1 MFFSHQQEVQYSE
14 MITTLQRFQGK
25 PAENIG
31 HFCARQILRC
41 DIFAVINL
49 RETLP
54 DFTAYIFIKERD
66 LKDLKIAFLEI
77 VLEICQFLTDFGFV
91 LTHLLYL
98 RFFFFFFKCIFNLSQ
113 PEDQRVWKT
122 TFFLSLL
129 VIMLG
134 VQSESHCVLSSVGQ
148 VTSSKK

>member
-1 MFFSHQQEVQYSE
+1 MFFSHQQEVQYNE

-98 RFFFFFFKCIFNLSQ
+98 SFFFFFLNAFSTCPSRKIKECGKRPSS
-113 PEDQRVWKT
+113 
-122 TFFLSLL
+122 FLFLL
-129 VIMLG
+129 
-134 VQSESHCVLSSVGQ
+134 
-148 VTSSKK
+148 

>member
-1 MFFSHQQEVQYSE
+1 MFFSHQQEVQYNE

-31 HFCARQILRC
+31 HFCPRQILRC

-98 RFFFFFFKCIFNLSQ
+98 RFYFIF
-113 PEDQRVWKT
+113 
-122 TFFLSLL
+122 
-129 VIMLG
+129 
-134 VQSESHCVLSSVGQ
+134 
-148 VTSSKK
+148 

>member
-1 MFFSHQQEVQYSE
+1 MFFSHQQEVQYNE

-98 RFFFFFFKCIFNLSQ
+98 RFFFFFLNAFSTCPSRKIKECGKLPSS
-113 PEDQRVWKT
+113 
-122 TFFLSLL
+122 FLFLL
-129 VIMLG
+129 
-134 VQSESHCVLSSVGQ
+134 
-148 VTSSKK
+148 

>member
-1 MFFSHQQEVQYSE
+1 MIHKSGYWVGCLCFSVISKRCST
-14 MITTLQRFQGK
+14 MKWSLLCKGFKVSRPRTSATFVLGK
-25 PAENIG
+25 SSG
-31 HFCARQILRC
+31 VTF
-41 DIFAVINL
+41 FAVINL

-98 RFFFFFFKCIFNLSQ
+98 RFFFFFLNAFSTCPSRKIKECGKRPSS
-113 PEDQRVWKT
+113 
-122 TFFLSLL
+122 FLFLL
-129 VIMLG
+129 
-134 VQSESHCVLSSVGQ
+134 
-148 VTSSKK
+148 

>member
-66 LKDLKIAFLEI
+66 LKDLKLHFWKL
-77 VLEICQFLTDFGFV
+77 FW
-91 LTHLLYL
+91 
-98 RFFFFFFKCIFNLSQ
+98 RFASF
-113 PEDQRVWKT
+113 
-122 TFFLSLL
+122 
-129 VIMLG
+129 
-134 VQSESHCVLSSVGQ
+134 
-148 VTSSKK
+148 

>member
-1 MFFSHQQEVQYSE
+1 MFFSHQQEVQYNE

-98 RFFFFFFKCIFNLSQ
+98 RFFFFFLNAFSTCPSRKIKECGKRPSS
-113 PEDQRVWKT
+113 
-122 TFFLSLL
+122 FLFLL
-129 VIMLG
+129 
-134 VQSESHCVLSSVGQ
+134 
-148 VTSSKK
+148 

>member
-1 MFFSHQQEVQYSE
+1 MFFSHQQEVQYNE

-31 HFCARQILRC
+31 HFCAQQILRC

-98 RFFFFFFKCIFNLSQ
+98 RFFFFFLNAFSTCPSRKIKECGKRPSS
-113 PEDQRVWKT
+113 
-122 TFFLSLL
+122 FLFLL
-129 VIMLG
+129 
-134 VQSESHCVLSSVGQ
+134 
-148 VTSSKK
+148 

>member
-1 MFFSHQQEVQYSE
+1 MFFSHQQEVQYNE

-98 RFFFFFFKCIFNLSQ
+98 RFFFFLNAFS
-113 PEDQRVWKT
+113 
-122 TFFLSLL
+122 TFPSRKIKECGKRPSSFLFLL
-129 VIMLG
+129 
-134 VQSESHCVLSSVGQ
+134 
-148 VTSSKK
+148 

>member
-1 MFFSHQQEVQYSE
+1 MFFSHQQEVQYNE

-25 PAENIG
+25 TAENIG

-49 RETLP
+49 RKTLP
-54 DFTAYIFIKERD
+54 NFTAYIFIKERD

-91 LTHLLYL
+91 LTH
-98 RFFFFFFKCIFNLSQ
+98 Q

-134 VQSESHCVLSSVGQ
+134 VQSESHCVLSSVGGQ

>member
-1 MFFSHQQEVQYSE
+1 MFFSHQQEVQYNE

-98 RFFFFFFKCIFNLSQ
+98 RFLFFFF
-113 PEDQRVWKT
+113 
-122 TFFLSLL
+122 
-129 VIMLG
+129 
-134 VQSESHCVLSSVGQ
+134 
-148 VTSSKK
+148 